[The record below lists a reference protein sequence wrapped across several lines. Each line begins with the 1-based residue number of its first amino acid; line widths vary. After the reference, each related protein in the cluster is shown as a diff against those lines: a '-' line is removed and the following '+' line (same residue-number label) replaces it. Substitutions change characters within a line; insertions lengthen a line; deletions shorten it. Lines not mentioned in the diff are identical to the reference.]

1 MDQLNSISFKLDG
14 TRIYETETVLMGDL
28 KPDFQSS
35 CHTIAFQFPFG
46 LTTCNEVLYHFS
58 FFYYSM
64 TKIKGREA
72 CFQPRM
78 RSPKWKMAFAGQ
90 RASEAFAS
98 DARSDGT
105 TTFFFSFFLFLSLFA
120 SHSWVALTLL
130 GLLILWCFMFNLLCT
145 DYFITYLLL
154 IMYLFCLEF
163 NFHIF
168 WGDFSFLFVCFWSNY
183 QLVLDAFFV
192 LIIVV
197 CFF

>member
-35 CHTIAFQFPFG
+35 CHTVAVQFPFG

-64 TKIKGREA
+64 TKTKGREA

-105 TTFFFSFFLFLSLFA
+105 TTFFFSFFSLSLFVRITLVGGT
-120 SHSWVALTLL
+120 HALRFINFVMFYVQLTVYWLFYY
-130 GLLILWCFMFNLLCT
+130 LLIINNV
-145 DYFITYLLL
+145 FI
-154 IMYLFCLEF
+154 LFR
-163 NFHIF
+163 
-168 WGDFSFLFVCFWSNY
+168 V
-183 QLVLDAFFV
+183 
-192 LIIVV
+192 
-197 CFF
+197 